1 MSKNRYL
8 SLGLNSTVEPSRIPG
23 KANVQTDQVWKLI
36 QTLETSAN
44 AEPHVAANH
53 WDSWCVLPGKPYIF
67 HKQLLAY
74 HPTRSNKILRQ
85 APTDTRG
92 NTWTNDPFGEMCSLD
107 TTSNHCDTKLSWLSL
122 KIAYPKFQCFIIM
135 FYCNIL
141 FGGIPHCQT
150 HPHNPT

>member
-53 WDSWCVLPGKPYIF
+53 WDS
-67 HKQLLAY
+67 
-74 HPTRSNKILRQ
+74 
-85 APTDTRG
+85 
-92 NTWTNDPFGEMCSLD
+92 
-107 TTSNHCDTKLSWLSL
+107 
-122 KIAYPKFQCFIIM
+122 
-135 FYCNIL
+135 
-141 FGGIPHCQT
+141 
-150 HPHNPT
+150 